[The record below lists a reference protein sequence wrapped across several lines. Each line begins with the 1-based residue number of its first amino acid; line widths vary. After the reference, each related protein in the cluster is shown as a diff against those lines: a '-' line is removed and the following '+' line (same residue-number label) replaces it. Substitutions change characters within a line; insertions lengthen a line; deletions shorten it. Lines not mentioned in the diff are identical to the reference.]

1 MCMSRLFKQTN
12 YQTKIK
18 SLIDFYESSS
28 FDNLFIIIDPGL
40 L

>member
-28 FDNLFIIIDPGL
+28 FDNLFIIIDLGL